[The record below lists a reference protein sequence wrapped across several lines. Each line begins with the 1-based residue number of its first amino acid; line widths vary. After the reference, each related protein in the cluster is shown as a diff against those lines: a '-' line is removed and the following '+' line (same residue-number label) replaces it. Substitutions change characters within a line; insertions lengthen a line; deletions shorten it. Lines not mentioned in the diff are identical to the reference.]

1 MCWVHILPREV
12 FHVAL
17 SSYKLTDNEVLT
29 SVKGMSSYGLLTR
42 EHKHPWLTQG
52 TPTVKQ
58 RQAGVTLSHADW
70 RSRQTPDGEQEEEWK
85 VFAFDLYGQFAR
97 AWLSHGT

>member
-1 MCWVHILPREV
+1 MGELSEWFAWLARLTEIPCGKLVFWVHILPREV

-29 SVKGMSSYGLLTR
+29 SVKGMSSYDLLTR

-58 RQAGVTLSHADW
+58 RQ
-70 RSRQTPDGEQEEEWK
+70 E
-85 VFAFDLYGQFAR
+85 
-97 AWLSHGT
+97 